1 MVALIAPRRNRWVK
15 KFEVTTCMSQIRIYF
30 ELIRSYIH
38 VCISLSFSFFS
49 VASPLVWLWRYKAAS
64 NNNKASSARLSFLHC
79 APPPPPPPSLLFS
92 PAFISSLLL
101 YIDSIYHI
109 QVHASCFVA
118 ERSLSMFFSFSFYT
132 FIHNSVSTFL
142 GISGT
147 RFHYFFTLWWR
158 YIFLI
163 SRCFTF
169 FLMKNTRNVQYK
181 DGREVMKHLK
191 YVNVGFLHC
200 LIGFY

>member
-79 APPPPPPPSLLFS
+79 APPPPPPPPHLFFSVLRSSPRCYFTSTLYTISRSTLAVLLLSAVWVCSFLSLFIPSSIILSLLFS
-92 PAFISSLLL
+92 EFLVRDFTTFSHFGDAI
-101 YIDSIYHI
+101 
-109 QVHASCFVA
+109 
-118 ERSLSMFFSFSFYT
+118 FFSFPDVLLSF
-132 FIHNSVSTFL
+132 
-142 GISGT
+142 
-147 RFHYFFTLWWR
+147 
-158 YIFLI
+158 
-163 SRCFTF
+163 
-169 FLMKNTRNVQYK
+169 
-181 DGREVMKHLK
+181 
-191 YVNVGFLHC
+191 
-200 LIGFY
+200 